1 MIIIDYSQIAIS
13 SLMAELRGHTDAE
26 ISTPLVRHMIINTI
40 RSYKNKFGE
49 EYGEIV
55 IACDNKKYWRKKVFT
70 HYKANRKKTRDTSG
84 FNWSAIFEALNQIK
98 IELAEFFPY
107 PVIDVNMAEADDV
120 IAALVEWTQTTNLVQ
135 EGLEMT
141 PQPVLILSGDHD
153 FTQLQRYKN
162 VRQFSPVQK
171 VWIKADGNIDEILM
185 EHILSGDKGDG
196 IPNFLSPDDVFV
208 SGGRQKSIRK
218 KDLEVWKTQ
227 SLSSHWM
234 QSEHSINIHRNAQL
248 IDLRNIPQDI
258 TESIVLSYTLQYNMK
273 SKTQLLNYFM
283 AHDMKHLMEHL
294 TEF

>member
-49 EYGEIV
+49 EYGEVV
-55 IACDNKKYWRKKVFT
+55 IACDNKKYWRKKMFNQ
-70 HYKANRKKTRDTSG
+70 YKANRKKTRDTSG

-107 PVIDVNMAEADDV
+107 PVIDVDMAEADDV
-120 IAALVEWTQTTNLVQ
+120 IAGLVLWTQTNGMVQ

-171 VWIKADGNIDEILM
+171 VWIKADGKIDEILM

-196 IPNFLSPDDVFV
+196 VPNFLSPDDVFV

-218 KDLEVWKTQ
+218 KDLELWKTQ
-227 SLSSHWM
+227 PISDWLN
-234 QSEHSINIHRNAQL
+234 SEHGINIQRNSQL

-258 TESIVLSYTLQYNMK
+258 VEAIMLSYTLQHNIK
-273 SKTQLLNYFM
+273 SKTQLLNYFIS
-283 AHDMKHLMEHL
+283 HDMKHLMEHL

>member
-13 SLMAELRGHTDAE
+13 TLMAELRGHTDAE
-26 ISTPLVRHMIINTI
+26 ISTPLVRHMIVNTI
-40 RSYKNKFGE
+40 RSYKNKFGS
-49 EYGEIV
+49 EYGELV
-55 IACDNKKYWRKKVFT
+55 IACDNKKYWRKKVFN

-107 PVIDVNMAEADDV
+107 PVIDVDMAEADDV
-120 IAALVEWTQTTNLVQ
+120 IAALVVWSQTHDCIQ

-141 PQPVLILSGDHD
+141 AQPILILSGDHD
-153 FTQLQRYKN
+153 FTQLQRYPN
-162 VRQFSPVQK
+162 VRQFSPIQK
-171 VWIKADGNIDEILM
+171 VWIKADGKIDDILM

-196 IPNFLSPDDVFV
+196 VPNFLSPDDVFV
-208 SGGRQKSIRK
+208 SGGRQKPIRK

-227 SLSSHWM
+227 SLAHWM
-234 QSEHSINIHRNAQL
+234 SSEHRINIQRNAQL

-258 TESIVLSYTLQYNMK
+258 TDAIVLSYTLQHNMK
-273 SKTQLLNYFM
+273 SKSQLLNYFM